1 MPYGVYPVP
10 TPHPKDGKR
19 SLALALRARAWLR
32 ARWLDDRLAHGADP
46 HSDRELELRAHRI
59 CSEACRKR
67 LARALERLVRDA
79 RQPDRLI
86 RRQVPVRRAAIRDC
100 AKDPDALIRRLRDGQ
115 PVDPRGIALTDRLL
129 TDGASPLYHEAGPPL
144 CYTTRFARL
153 ALDPLGLE
161 LPDLPAAA

>member
-10 TPHPKDGKR
+10 TPHLKEGNRLP
-19 SLALALRARAWLR
+19 ALALRARAWLR
-32 ARWLDDRLAHGADP
+32 ARWLDDRLAGGADP
-46 HSDRELELRAHRI
+46 RSDRELELRAHRI
-59 CSEACRKR
+59 CSDASRRR

-79 RQPDRLI
+79 RQPAPFI
-86 RRQVPVRRAAIRDC
+86 RRQVPLRRAAIHDC
-100 AKDPDALIRRLRDGQ
+100 AEDLEALIRRLRDGR